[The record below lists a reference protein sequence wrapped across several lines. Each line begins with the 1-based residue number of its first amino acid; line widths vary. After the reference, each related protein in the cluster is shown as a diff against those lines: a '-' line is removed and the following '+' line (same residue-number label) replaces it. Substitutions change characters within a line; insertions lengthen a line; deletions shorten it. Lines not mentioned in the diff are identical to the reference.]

1 MKFESE
7 INGEIFHLDLNSEAG
22 LVTGGSGEEISFQII
37 HRERDRMLLRTGTKV
52 WRVDNIRKD
61 GSEIQFSLN
70 GQYCTARVQNEN
82 DLLLKELGISSG
94 ESNTTSDILAP
105 MPGKVLDILV
115 KEGDDIDI
123 GEPVL
128 ILEAMKMENELLS
141 GCSGRVRSIQIS
153 VGDSVEKNQLLIE
166 VKSRG

>member
-37 HRERDRMLLRTGTKV
+37 HRERARMLLRTGTKV

-94 ESNTTSDILAP
+94 ESNTTSYNLES
-105 MPGKVLDILV
+105 MPDTVLV
-115 KEGDDIDI
+115 N
-123 GEPVL
+123 L
-128 ILEAMKMENELLS
+128 IT
-141 GCSGRVRSIQIS
+141 V
-153 VGDSVEKNQLLIE
+153 
-166 VKSRG
+166 

>member
-1 MKFESE
+1 MKFERES
-7 INGEIFHLDLNSEAG
+7 NGEMFYHELNTEAG
-22 LVTGGSGEEISFQII
+22 RRTGASGGQISFQII
-37 HRERDRMLLRTGTKV
+37 HGGRARMLLRTGTNV

-61 GSEIQFSLN
+61 GSAIQFSLN

-141 GCSGRVRSIQIS
+141 GCSGMVRSIQIT
-153 VGDSVEKNQLLIE
+153 VGDNVEKNQLLIE

>member
-7 INGEIFHLDLNSEAG
+7 IKGEIFHLNLNSETG
-22 LVTGGSGEEISFQII
+22 LDTGGSGEETSFQNIY
-37 HRERDRMLLRTGTKV
+37 RERDRMLLRTGTKV
-52 WRVDNIRKD
+52 WRVDNIRKG

-70 GQYCTARVQNEN
+70 GQYCTAQVQNEN

-94 ESNTTSDILAP
+94 ESNTASDILAP

-141 GCSGRVRSIQIS
+141 GCSGMVRSIQIT
-153 VGDSVEKNQLLIE
+153 VGDNVEKNQLLIE

>member
-7 INGEIFHLDLNSEAG
+7 INGEIFRLDLNSEAG
-22 LVTGGSGEEISFQII
+22 LVTDGSGEEISFQII

-82 DLLLKELGISSG
+82 DLLLKERS
-94 ESNTTSDILAP
+94 EERRV
-105 MPGKVLDILV
+105 GK
-115 KEGDDIDI
+115 ECR
-123 GEPVL
+123 
-128 ILEAMKMENELLS
+128 NR
-141 GCSGRVRSIQIS
+141 C
-153 VGDSVEKNQLLIE
+153 
-166 VKSRG
+166 

>member
-22 LVTGGSGEEISFQII
+22 LVTGGSGEEISYQII

-61 GSEIQFSLN
+61 SSENRCCLV
-70 GQYCTARVQNEN
+70 GQQCKARVQNEN

-141 GCSGRVRSIQIS
+141 GCSGMVRSIQIT
-153 VGDSVEKNQLLIE
+153 VGDNVEKNQLLIE